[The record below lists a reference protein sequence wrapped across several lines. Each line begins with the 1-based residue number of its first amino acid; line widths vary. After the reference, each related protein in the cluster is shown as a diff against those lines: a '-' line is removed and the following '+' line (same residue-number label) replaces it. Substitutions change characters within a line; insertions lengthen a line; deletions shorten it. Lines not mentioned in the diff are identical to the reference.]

1 VQERK
6 LEDEE
11 RDSIRH
17 LLAYLPCFWR
27 YNSQDDKDDCGTAE
41 VMMKYRV
48 VYLAAVYLAAHLL
61 VYLPIPP

>member
-1 VQERK
+1 
-6 LEDEE
+6 
-11 RDSIRH
+11 
-17 LLAYLPCFWR
+17 LPCFWR